1 MWMWRNKH
9 VSLQN
14 GDNTHY
20 KKDNQEKLF
29 HVE

>member
-1 MWMWRNKH
+1 MWRNKH

-20 KKDNQEKLF
+20 KKDIQEKLF
-29 HVE
+29 HVV